1 MSLQDRIDEKLLN
14 DAKQREL
21 RTRSGKFS
29 PSSFGKCF
37 RAQVLNRANVSQS
50 NPPDLKTLQIFE
62 GGKVLHDYVQQY
74 FGKGEVEVKIES
86 EHFVGYA
93 DLVLEDIVWDIKS
106 TNPAYFFYSGFGEKR
121 KEYSVQEIN
130 EIIPKKKMSN
140 ILQVTKYAIELG
152 KPRIGLI
159 FISRDLSYG
168 TRAHEWTGR
177 TEDYAPLIRVEE
189 GLLMKHWNKYKE
201 DGTFP
206 ACNPRLYDGRE
217 GNYCGWKDY
226 CGSSC
231 PKGKGA

>member
-1 MSLQDRIDEKLLN
+1 MTLQDRINEKLLK
-14 DAKQREL
+14 DQTDREK
-21 RTRSGKFS
+21 RERSGRFGA
-29 PSSFGKCF
+29 SSFGKCF
-37 RAQVLNRANVSQS
+37 RAQVLNRANVPQS

-74 FGKGEVEVKIES
+74 FGKGEVEVKTES

-177 TEDYAPLIRVEE
+177 TDDYKTLIQVEE
-189 GLLMKHWNKYKE
+189 SLLMKHWYQYKA

-206 ACNPRLYDGRE
+206 AMSPRLYDGRE
-217 GNYCGWKDY
+217 CSYCGWKDY
-226 CGSSC
+226 CGGGV
-231 PKGKGA
+231 KK